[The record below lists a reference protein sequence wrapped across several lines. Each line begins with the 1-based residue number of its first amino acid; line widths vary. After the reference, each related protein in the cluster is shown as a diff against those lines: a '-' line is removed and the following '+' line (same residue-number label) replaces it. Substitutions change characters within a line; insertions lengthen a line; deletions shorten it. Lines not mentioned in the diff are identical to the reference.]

1 MHVDNKEKDVLIL
14 GDGPTQGFD
23 DSSLTAETKYPINF
37 TDSNRKTV
45 LSLHYNGNNCFLFV
59 NATKI

>member
-23 DSSLTAETKYPINF
+23 DSSLTAETKYPINS

-45 LSLHYNGNNCFLFV
+45 LSLHYNGNTCFLFV

>member
-37 TDSNRKTV
+37 TDSNRTTV